1 MATLYRSFNTSISRI
16 LEKSTNRIAF
26 SPLYKPYLTSSLKRY
41 GVFSRSTLED
51 KGWVYSPEVFEA
63 LQGNKPLVALESTVI
78 SHGMQYPQNLET
90 AVAIENIVRENGSIP
105 ATIAILNGKINVGL
119 SSNGLETL
127 AQMGQKARKSSRR
140 DLAYVVSQG
149 LTGSTTVSG
158 TMVIAHRAG
167 IRVFVTGGI
176 GGVHWGAEQSM
187 DVSADL
193 VELGRTP
200 VAVVCAGV
208 KSILDIEKTL
218 EYLETQG
225 VSVTTFGETRDF
237 PAFFT
242 PRSGC
247 MVSKCFVFKGLPI
260 IEISY
265 EVFVRSECN
274 ENFDLS
280 PSNLKTVK
288 ECAALIDANIQLQLN
303 SGMLIA
309 VPIPENEA
317 ADANKI
323 QEALSIALAEAKE
336 ISGKDI
342 TPFLL
347 KRINEITQG
356 DSLKS
361 NISLLKNNAK
371 IGSQIAKCLL
381 N

>member
-1 MATLYRSFNTSISRI
+1 M
-16 LEKSTNRIAF
+16 AF
-26 SPLYKPYLTSSLKRY
+26 SQGPL
-41 GVFSRSTLED
+41 
-51 KGWVYSPEVFEA
+51 FEA

-247 MVSKCFVFKGLPI
+247 M
-260 IEISY
+260 
-265 EVFVRSECN
+265 
-274 ENFDLS
+274 S

>member
-41 GVFSRSTLED
+41 GVFSRSTLEV

-242 PRSGC
+242 PRSGF
-247 MVSKCFVFKGLPI
+247 M
-260 IEISY
+260 
-265 EVFVRSECN
+265 
-274 ENFDLS
+274 S

>member
-41 GVFSRSTLED
+41 GVFSRSTLEV

-105 ATIAILNGKINVGL
+105 ATIAILNGKINLFQPITYTGL

-176 GGVHWGAEQSM
+176 GGVHWGAEKSM

-242 PRSGC
+242 PRSGF
-247 MVSKCFVFKGLPI
+247 M
-260 IEISY
+260 
-265 EVFVRSECN
+265 
-274 ENFDLS
+274 
-280 PSNLKTVK
+280 
-288 ECAALIDANIQLQLN
+288 CAALIDANIQLQLN